1 MNSRNTD
8 TEDRKRGGSNEKC
21 LFHHIYLFI
30 FFRKNITEIRTQKLF
45 NDENVTVCTKERFNH
60 FTSSRSFTKLI
71 CLDIGGGNQSIN
83 IDQTS
88 ATSSFK

>member
-45 NDENVTVCTKERFNH
+45 NDENVTVCTKERFQPLYIITIIH
-60 FTSSRSFTKLI
+60 KADMS
-71 CLDIGGGNQSIN
+71 
-83 IDQTS
+83 
-88 ATSSFK
+88 